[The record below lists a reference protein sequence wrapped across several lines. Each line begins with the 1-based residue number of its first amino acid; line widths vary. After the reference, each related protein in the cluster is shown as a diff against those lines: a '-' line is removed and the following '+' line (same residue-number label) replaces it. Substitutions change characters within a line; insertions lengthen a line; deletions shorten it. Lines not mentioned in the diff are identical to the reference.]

1 MLRATANLYVFEC
14 FRKLVVVRLDA
25 TFYEDVFER
34 CLEVLADEVFF
45 LGEKGSKDEIG
56 LDGGGSAGNPV
67 DPHVSVLS

>member
-1 MLRATANLYVFEC
+1 M
-14 FRKLVVVRLDA
+14 RLDA